1 MYLIV
6 DFIMKL
12 PLLVEKD
19 MMLVVYDRLS
29 KITYFVTITEG
40 ISVKGLTQLFR
51 NNVWKLHGLLKSMI
65 LDRESQFVVD
75 LTKEL
80 NRMLDIEMKL
90 LISFHPQT
98 DGQTKQINQKL
109 E

>member
-1 MYLIV
+1 MHLIV

-19 MMLVVYDRLS
+19 IMLVVYDRLS

-51 NNVWKLHGLLKSMI
+51 NNVWKLHRLLKSVI

-98 DGQTKQINQKL
+98 DGQTKQIDQKL

>member
-1 MYLIV
+1 MHLIV

-19 MMLVVYDRLS
+19 IMLVVYDRLS

-51 NNVWKLHGLLKSMI
+51 NNV
-65 LDRESQFVVD
+65 
-75 LTKEL
+75 
-80 NRMLDIEMKL
+80 
-90 LISFHPQT
+90 
-98 DGQTKQINQKL
+98 
-109 E
+109 

>member
-1 MYLIV
+1 MHLIV
-6 DFIMKL
+6 YFIMKL

-19 MMLVVYDRLS
+19 IMLVVYDRLS

>member
-1 MYLIV
+1 
-6 DFIMKL
+6 MKL

-19 MMLVVYDRLS
+19 IMLVVYDRLS

-51 NNVWKLHGLLKSMI
+51 NNVWKLHGLLKSVI